1 MQYHVR
7 IKICGFIPDII
18 VMSFISFCE
27 KCQQEHKL
35 RTGAF
40 FLFSLNAT
48 SQKKVKGD
56 FRGYKM
62 GICPTPFCHNPSYS
76 QIIISPGIPCCFII
90 VLLTLEGSLWLV
102 WRRHFAGAF
111 SGQADFSWGRKN
123 SGSHPQHLRRPAIP
137 KKLWEWRLLR
147 HEGFSREP
155 VQPKIQAGDLSG

>member
-1 MQYHVR
+1 MRSSFGQLESASHVCPVPSISDDAYR
-7 IKICGFIPDII
+7 LLQHSTMGWTLYFGTRKNVFRDHSN
-18 VMSFISFCE
+18 SF
-27 KCQQEHKL
+27 
-35 RTGAF
+35 G
-40 FLFSLNAT
+40 
-48 SQKKVKGD
+48 GD
-56 FRGYKM
+56 
-62 GICPTPFCHNPSYS
+62 P

-102 WRRHFAGAF
+102 WRRHRAGAF

-155 VQPKIQAGDLSG
+155 VQPKIQTEDLWG